1 MWPKKIG
8 EQQQENTT
16 IIFSYKCISRALS
29 MPPMDLKV
37 STSIPQ
43 TLKYKYIQAATWH
56 AIGLYPLLMT
66 MPRQAYLPLL
76 QQGADL
82 LDGASEVGE
91 PTNKNYE
98 QATQIEE
105 PNQQEGLI

>member
-1 MWPKKIG
+1 
-8 EQQQENTT
+8 
-16 IIFSYKCISRALS
+16 
-29 MPPMDLKV
+29 
-37 STSIPQ
+37 
-43 TLKYKYIQAATWH
+43 
-56 AIGLYPLLMT
+56 MT

-105 PNQQEGLI
+105 PNQQEGLIWDDTSLYSLVKPAKRVKKDPILYPCVG